1 MSGPLVDYGRIL
13 RARWRWLMWG
23 VLLALTAT
31 TAFLIVSPPLYRSEA
46 TVFVRTPGD
55 VSQVQDGGDS
65 YAQGRAQ
72 TYAALANSTAVAARV
87 IADLGLDL
95 KPEVLSE
102 RISATHPTGTAVIRV
117 ALSAPSAEE
126 AQRTL
131 GVLLS
136 EYAANV
142 RSLESVPGS
151 LVPRAELVVVD
162 PPGPPTRLLAWG
174 VPVPIVLLMVML
186 LGLAVGSFAA
196 VVAAICT
203 LPSPCTARTSD
214 APFPDPAPRRDSRQL
229 PTPVNEGTE
238 WT

>member
-1 MSGPLVDYGRIL
+1 MSAALAVYGRIL

-31 TAFLIVSPPLYRSEA
+31 TAFLVVSPPLYRSEA

-72 TYAALANSTAVAARV
+72 TYAALVNSTSVAARV

-95 KPEVLSE
+95 QPEVLFK
-102 RISATHPTGTAVIRV
+102 RISATHPTGTAVIRIT
-117 ALSAPSAEE
+117 LSAPSGEE

-142 RSLESVPGS
+142 QTLESVPGS
-151 LVPRAELVVVD
+151 LVPRAELVVID
-162 PPGPPTRLLAWG
+162 SPSPPTRTLAWG
-174 VPVPIVLLMVML
+174 VPIALVLFAAIL
-186 LGLAVGSFAA
+186 LGMVIASLAA
-196 VVAAICT
+196 VVAA
-203 LPSPCTARTSD
+203 LSASPSRSAARASD
-214 APFPDPAPRRDSRQL
+214 API
-229 PTPVNEGTE
+229 PVNEGTQ